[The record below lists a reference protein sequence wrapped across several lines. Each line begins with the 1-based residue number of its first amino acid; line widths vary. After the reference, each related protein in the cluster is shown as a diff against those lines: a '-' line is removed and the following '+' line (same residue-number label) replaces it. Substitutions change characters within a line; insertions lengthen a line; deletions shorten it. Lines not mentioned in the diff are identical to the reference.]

1 MGEGEG
7 TNRGRDRGGVI
18 VVVCDAIAYVGQ
30 DTKRGGG
37 RRSSR
42 LVLETCTC
50 EMDGTKT
57 WAQLAEEDVEDM
69 PPPPGYEAKEDGNER
84 DGRNK
89 HVDELVQQEKM
100 HQGNDG
106 DANHALEHAN
116 VHDPS
121 VRGENEGSNQE
132 EKPGEIQGRD
142 PTGRTEPNTTSNETR
157 EHVGES
163 KIQQVLDDA
172 SSPYVSAAKFEDLGI
187 THELLEG
194 LYTEMKFERPSKI
207 QSITLPMILKP
218 PHKNLIAQAHNGSGK
233 TTCFVLGMLS
243 RVDANLHVPQA
254 VCVCPTRELVLQ
266 NVSVLERMAK
276 FTNIKV
282 THTAGGRSEVSRG
295 ETIQDQVVIGTP
307 GTLRKWMSQWKVL
320 PTKAI
325 RILVFDEADQML
337 AQEGFGSDST
347 VIIRDIRKTS
357 PHVQVLFFSATFN
370 EKVKKFAHKQ
380 VPNANNV
387 FIKKEELSL
396 DRIKQYKVHC
406 PDRDTKLI
414 VLREIIFPMAEN
426 MGQTIIFTRTKAT
439 CRAVH
444 QQLNAAGWKCSSVEG
459 DMMHEDRDRVI
470 KEFRDGTTKIL
481 IATSVLSRGFDHDTV
496 TLVINY
502 DMPVERDGKTPAY
515 EDYLHRIGRSGRF
528 GRKGAAFN
536 LVYGDA
542 EEKVMDSIASYFDH
556 TIEEVAFDNEDAF
569 ELALVKA
576 GLANKEV

>member
-1 MGEGEG
+1 MEG
-7 TNRGRDRGGVI
+7 N
-18 VVVCDAIAYVGQ
+18 
-30 DTKRGGG
+30 
-37 RRSSR
+37 
-42 LVLETCTC
+42 
-50 EMDGTKT
+50 KT
-57 WAQLAEEDVEDM
+57 WAQLAEEDLDSM
-69 PPPPGYEAKEDGNER
+69 PPPPGYEKPEEKEASG
-84 DGRNK
+84 
-89 HVDELVQQEKM
+89 Q
-100 HQGNDG
+100 
-106 DANHALEHAN
+106 
-116 VHDPS
+116 
-121 VRGENEGSNQE
+121 EGSVVELERQE
-132 EKPGEIQGRD
+132 ALHQDAPPAGDGQAPPCDSTRPGEGSTSDRIQGEVDVHHESD
-142 PTGRTEPNTTSNETR
+142 PTDRHDATSGWADR
-157 EHVGES
+157 EES

-172 SSPYVSAAKFEDLGI
+172 SSPYVSAAKFEDLGLSS
-187 THELLEG
+187 ELLEG

-207 QSITLPMILKP
+207 QSITLPMILTP

-243 RVDANLHVPQA
+243 RVDPNRKAPQA
-254 VCVCPTRELVLQ
+254 ICVCPTRELVIQ

-276 FTNIKV
+276 FTTITV
-282 THTAGGRSEVSRG
+282 THTAGGRSEVSRN
-295 ETIQDQVVIGTP
+295 ETIHDQVVIGTP

-320 PTKAI
+320 PTKDI

-347 VIIRDIRKTS
+347 VIIRDIRRHS
-357 PHVQVLFFSATFN
+357 PDVQVLFFSATFN

-387 FIKKEELSL
+387 FVKKEELSL

-406 PDRDTKLI
+406 PDKDTKLI

-536 LVYGDA
+536 LVHGDA
-542 EEKVMDSIASYFDH
+542 EKKVMDSIASYFDH
-556 TIEEVAFDNEDAF
+556 GIEEVAFDNEDAF

-576 GLANKEV
+576 GLANKEG